1 MDPYCY
7 TCNSFLKLISSCPR
21 PYVFDYG
28 TNSEKFLEVLW
39 VASSAQLY
47 FIYSLLVIFIIFRR
61 TSHALVLLI
70 GLALQQFINDV
81 IFKRSLAEA
90 RPSGACSHSYGLPS
104 GHSSFASFLATW
116 LILEWVMFHDK
127 VPFRKSKFN
136 LVFRIIGLI
145 VCPFI
150 PISRHF
156 LNYHSAKQ
164 ILYGT
169 LDGFILAILY
179 FALVVVLLY
188 KDEGRFWGRKVT
200 SILRKVW
207 FKDNFI
213 DHEIVIVGEPKLSA
227 DETPSQEQSTLEK
240 QSNVQKDN
248 SKLEFTQ
255 KTQDQLILP
264 LRKGVEKLIW
274 KKEVARSSPAK

>member
-1 MDPYCY
+1 MDSYCY
-7 TCNSFLKLISSCPR
+7 TCNSFFKLISSCPR
-21 PYVFDYG
+21 AYIFDDG
-28 TNSEKFLEVLW
+28 TSSEKFLEVLW

-61 TSHALVLLI
+61 TSRALLLLI

-90 RPSGACSHSYGLPS
+90 RPPGACSHSYGLPS

-136 LVFRIIGLI
+136 LVFRVIGLI

-150 PISRHF
+150 PISRYF
-156 LNYHSAKQ
+156 LNYHSVKQ

-169 LDGFILAILY
+169 LDGFVLAILY
-179 FALVVVLLY
+179 FTLVVALLY
-188 KDEGRFWGRKVT
+188 KDEGRFWGYKVT
-200 SILRKVW
+200 NLLQKVW
-207 FKDNFI
+207 FRDNFI
-213 DHEIVIVGEPKLSA
+213 DHEMVIVGEPKLI
-227 DETPSQEQSTLEK
+227 DEDAPSQEQSNLDNQTNL
-240 QSNVQKDN
+240 QKEN

-264 LRKGVEKLIW
+264 LREGVEKLIFQN
-274 KKEVARSSPAK
+274 KVASSSHPK